1 MDFQNTTRPIVLVIE
16 DHSEIRENISELLEI
31 YGFEIISASNGLD
44 GVKIASER
52 LPDLILCDIMMPD
65 LDGYEVLTQLKN
77 IPITNRIPVIFL
89 TACTEKS
96 EIARGL
102 SLGAD
107 GYICKP
113 FEESELI
120 DTVINQL
127 RIKA

>member
-1 MDFQNTTRPIVLVIE
+1 MDFQNPARPIVLVIE

-31 YGFEIISASNGLD
+31 YGLEIISASNGLD

>member
-31 YGFEIISASNGLD
+31 YGLEIISASNGLD